1 MDKLKRDIT
10 LYYIFSFFIG
20 FYIANGTT
28 VLFARELDLSF
39 SRIFTLGAVYMLMFI
54 LFEIPTGAFADLVGR
69 KKTLIL
75 GSLVLALAAVASG
88 LSHNFFQLFLS
99 FFIWALGFSL
109 ISGANEAILYD
120 RLNDEALFAKT
131 LGKSHF
137 FWLFGTAAAGVLGP
151 YLFSLNFRY
160 PYLASAAPFA
170 LAGVAMMFFREHSLQ
185 KRGFSLSN
193 HWQQIKTG
201 TVLAFHN
208 KYVLWSMAVLAL
220 CFAVAYSFSNS
231 YQPYLQE
238 IGFEVKYFS
247 FILPVMF
254 TIEALGGAFSG
265 RVREFL
271 REYRMFWLTL
281 MGMGLNLGLLGL
293 FGFKSSLIFLFA
305 YTFGQGLIKPLIS
318 TYANRH
324 IDSVNRATVVSV
336 QSMIGTVA
344 AAAVLFSFGFLTD
357 KIGVVNLT
365 AFMGGLMLLA
375 VVLLMFIK
383 PEDSPSLNLS
393 RPSGTLPSSGESN
406 KEGY

>member
-1 MDKLKRDIT
+1 MNNLKKDIIV
-10 LYYIFSFFIG
+10 YYLFSFLIG
-20 FYIANGTT
+20 FYLANGTT

-39 SRIFTLGAVYMLMFI
+39 SRIFTLSAVYMLMFI
-54 LFEIPTGAFADLVGR
+54 LFEIPTGALADLIGR
-69 KKTLIL
+69 KKTLVI
-75 GSLVLALAAVASG
+75 GGLVLAVAAIASG
-88 LSHNFFQLFLS
+88 LSQNFVQLFLS
-99 FFIWALGFSL
+99 FFVWALGFSL
-109 ISGANEAILYD
+109 ISGANEAVLYD
-120 RLNDEALFAKT
+120 RLNDEDLFAKT
-131 LGKSHF
+131 LGRSHF
-137 FWLFGTAAAGVLGP
+137 FWLFGTALAGVLGP

-160 PYLASAAPFA
+160 PYLVSAVPFA
-170 LAGVAMMFFREHSLQ
+170 LAGFSMMFFREPTAA
-185 KRGFSLSN
+185 KRGFSLKN

-247 FILPVMF
+247 LILPVMF

-281 MGMGLNLGLLGL
+281 MGIGLNLGLLGL
-293 FGFKSSLIFLFA
+293 FGFKSSLIFLFV
-305 YTFGQGLIKPLIS
+305 YTFSQGLVKPLIS

-324 IDSVNRATVVSV
+324 IDSANRATVVSV

-357 KIGVVNLT
+357 RIGVVKLT
-365 AFMGGLMLLA
+365 ALMGGLVLLVA
-375 VVLLMFIK
+375 ILLMFIK
-383 PEDSPSLNLS
+383 PKDSPSI
-393 RPSGTLPSSGESN
+393 
-406 KEGY
+406 KETY